1 MALIKNQ
8 IDFALPSIGEEE
20 IAAVVE
26 CLRSGWITTGPRARQ
41 FEVDLAQFVGG
52 DHAVSVNSATAGLHL
67 ALDAV
72 GVGPGDEVITTTY
85 TFSASAMVAVHLGA
99 TPVLVDVV
107 PGTLNIDPERIE
119 RAITSKTKAIVP
131 VHIAG
136 LACDMTAIN
145 EIARKHGLKVVEDAA
160 HALPTRHQGTMVGAG
175 TSDATVF
182 SFYAN
187 KTITTGEGGMVV
199 TPHADVAERCRV
211 MRLHGI
217 DRDALERYRKVDASW
232 YYEIVAP
239 GYKYNLGDIAAAIGI
254 EQLKKAYNFHARRQ
268 EVVDRY
274 TSGLQGLPLILPAM
288 PPTGDVH
295 AWHLYI
301 VRLTENA
308 PMERDAF
315 VREMAREGVHCSVH
329 YIPLHLHPYW
339 RSTLQVSENEFP
351 NATKA
356 YHGAVSLPLH
366 ARMTSEQ
373 TDRVIATVR
382 KLLG

>member
-1 MALIKNQ
+1 MTKNH

-26 CLRSGWITTGPRARQ
+26 CLRSGWITTGPRAKV
-41 FEVDLAQFVGG
+41 FEADFARFVGSP
-52 DHAVSVNSATAGLHL
+52 HAVSVNSATAGLHL
-67 ALDAV
+67 ALEAV

-99 TPVLVDVV
+99 KPVLVDVD
-107 PGTLNIDPERIE
+107 PKTLNIDPERIKK
-119 RAITSKTKAIVP
+119 AITSRTKAIVP

-136 LACDMTAIN
+136 LACDVESISR
-145 EIARKHGLKVVEDAA
+145 IAREHNLKVVEDAA
-160 HALPTRHQGTMVGAG
+160 HALPTSHDGTMIGSG
-175 TSDATVF
+175 TADATVF

-199 TPHADVAERCRV
+199 TRDAVVAERCRV

-217 DRDALERYRKVDASW
+217 DRDALERYRRIDASW

-254 EQLKKAYNFHARRQ
+254 EQLKKAYAFHARRQ
-268 EVVDRY
+268 EIAERY
-274 TSGLQGLPLILPAM
+274 NIGLGGLPVILPAAA
-288 PPTGDVH
+288 PEGDLH

-301 VRLTENA
+301 IRLDVGA
-308 PMERDAF
+308 RIDRDSF
-315 VREMAREGVHCSVH
+315 VQEMAKKGVHCSVH

-339 RSTLQVSENEFP
+339 RTSLELSENEFP

-356 YHGAVSLPLH
+356 YRAAVTLPLH
-366 ARMTSEQ
+366 ARMTDDQVNYVVE
-373 TDRVIATVR
+373 TVR
-382 KLLG
+382 TLLR